1 MEKSGISAY
10 TLLSTGIGANVKAF
24 NRKDF
29 MNSYISTENL
39 ADVAYTKVILNSM

>member
-1 MEKSGISAY
+1 MEKSGTPAY

-29 MNSYISTENL
+29 MNIYISTENL
-39 ADVAYTKVILNSM
+39 TDVAYTKVI

>member
-1 MEKSGISAY
+1 MEKSGTPDY

-29 MNSYISTENL
+29 MNIYISTEYL
-39 ADVAYTKVILNSM
+39 ADVAYTKVI